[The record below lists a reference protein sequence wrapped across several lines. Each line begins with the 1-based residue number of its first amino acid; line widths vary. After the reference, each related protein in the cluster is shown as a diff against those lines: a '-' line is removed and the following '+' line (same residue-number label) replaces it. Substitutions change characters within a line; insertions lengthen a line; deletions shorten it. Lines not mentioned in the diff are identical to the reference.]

1 MEFIM
6 SKTRTWSKSYAV
18 KEAEQ
23 EFLANLLASA
33 DDQSNGPI
41 IERYGKNAEQY
52 FNNEG
57 HRLIYCTMLELA
69 EQHKTID
76 CVAIAQSLY
85 ERNLLGTSCTVEQI
99 AAVQDK
105 SGYALSR
112 NTRISCADEA
122 IAMMHDAWVKRQL
135 RYYNDIV
142 RRSDADEA

>member
-1 MEFIM
+1 
-6 SKTRTWSKSYAV
+6 
-18 KEAEQ
+18 
-23 EFLANLLASA
+23 
-33 DDQSNGPI
+33 
-41 IERYGKNAEQY
+41 
-52 FNNEG
+52 
-57 HRLIYCTMLELA
+57 MLELA

-105 SGYALSR
+105 SEYSLSR
-112 NTRISCADEA
+112 NARISCADEA
-122 IAMMHDAWVKRQL
+122 IAIMHDAWVKRQL